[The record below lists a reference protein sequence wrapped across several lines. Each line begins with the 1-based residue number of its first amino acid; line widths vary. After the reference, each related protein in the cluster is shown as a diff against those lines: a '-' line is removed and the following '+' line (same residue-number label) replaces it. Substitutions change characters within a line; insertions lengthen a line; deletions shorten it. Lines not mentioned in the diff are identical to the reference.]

1 MAQETG
7 DGGTAEEQSCA
18 EVIDDHVAECSE
30 EEALDH
36 DDDDD
41 VSDSGDDAVLLGF
54 VQKPSHDWSL
64 ARHRFPSKVGGA
76 PVSEARRMGV
86 LAGGQRGVSL
96 PPHALPLR
104 LPPPAL
110 PHAPPAGAAAAAT
123 AGRGGGRQS
132 KGKETKMHRGHHSP
146 TKVTPSPSSPL
157 PVISPPHPLPSPS
170 SPLPVISPP
179 RHLPP
184 PSSSLPIISPPRH
197 LPLPS
202 SPLRLRSSFVPSS
215 RPPMPCMHL
224 LARPNLLPTPLF
236 PPSDSSIYALC
247 MLYRFCVVAVW
258 LLCGCCVAAV
268 WLLCGCCVAAVWLLC
283 GCCVAA
289 VWLLCGCCVAAV
301 WLLCGCCVAAVWL
314 LCGCCV
320 AAVWLLCGCCVA
332 APACHCLLDFSPRGS
347 SPCLPKDHQKE
358 HWQAGHSAAC
368 PRTPPPTSA
377 TSPPAAP
384 STAVPSSAAPSSA
397 ASSAPLTP
405 PPAAAAPSAP
415 SQPPGTDTSA
425 ARIPSTSADAESAG
439 GAGNDVSESDWRVTV
454 LDRGGWKEWE
464 MVVEEEP
471 EEGEE
476 GEEEGEGEEGEEAGR
491 EGGSGGEKGAGVG
504 PGGAEVRRLMRE
516 YRERTKAEGPIA
528 ASELEGFGEG
538 ADVEKKQWAAFQ
550 AVIAKAPEQ
559 VIRYCRSATARP
571 LWPQLQ
577 GQPPSQAAIP
587 PCSGCGAQRIF
598 EFQVL
603 PQIIYYSAPDATA
616 DSALD
621 FATLAVYVCPNS
633 CCRSSPFS
641 TAQQSSGTD
650 PSSSTST
657 EDTAGGT
664 SAERSSRDAGSGQ
677 AKGGEAATQH
687 GGLQEQSMGYVEEFV
702 WVQLPS
708 QDPPVVAS
716 TD

>member
-1 MAQETG
+1 
-7 DGGTAEEQSCA
+7 
-18 EVIDDHVAECSE
+18 
-30 EEALDH
+30 
-36 DDDDD
+36 
-41 VSDSGDDAVLLGF
+41 
-54 VQKPSHDWSL
+54 
-64 ARHRFPSKVGGA
+64 
-76 PVSEARRMGV
+76 
-86 LAGGQRGVSL
+86 
-96 PPHALPLR
+96 
-104 LPPPAL
+104 
-110 PHAPPAGAAAAAT
+110 
-123 AGRGGGRQS
+123 
-132 KGKETKMHRGHHSP
+132 MHRGHHSP

-157 PVISPPHPLPSPS
+157 PVISPPRPLPSPS

-184 PSSSLPIISPPRH
+184 PPSSPLPVISPPPRH

-215 RPPMPCMHL
+215 RPPMPSMHL

-247 MLYRFCVVAVW
+247 MLAHVRVVWHVEGQQALWEVQAGRLLQQGPPGSPAVS
-258 LLCGCCVAAV
+258 
-268 WLLCGCCVAAVWLLC
+268 
-283 GCCVAA
+283 
-289 VWLLCGCCVAAV
+289 
-301 WLLCGCCVAAVWL
+301 
-314 LCGCCV
+314 
-320 AAVWLLCGCCVA
+320 
-332 APACHCLLDFSPRGS
+332 CLL
-347 SPCLPKDHQKE
+347 PCCFTTITASQH
-358 HWQAGHSAAC
+358 HTV
-368 PRTPPPTSA
+368 R
-377 TSPPAAP
+377 SPPFLHG
-384 STAVPSSAAPSSA
+384 AVGSAAPSSA

-415 SQPPGTDTSA
+415 SHPPGTDTSA

-439 GAGNDVSESDWRVTV
+439 GAGNDVSEADWRVTV

-464 MVVEEEP
+464 MVVEEEEP
-471 EEGEE
+471 EEGDE

-504 PGGAEVRRLMRE
+504 PRGAEVRRLMRE

-598 EFQVL
+598 EFQVRSGGFSGGLPQCVRVEVSEARDVFSSAPSTIGFLHCRCGTSLMLKGSEWGALTASLTARLPTSLQSPLAIPCWLLMHVQCSPLLSTPSMLLHSPPPSPRVPCSICRPCCLPTSITPCTPPTQATHGASVAVAALSCFITHPLLSLFHPSRPPPQVL

-621 FATLAVYVCPNS
+621 FAMLAVYVCPNS

-677 AKGGEAATQH
+677 AEGGEAATQH
-687 GGLQEQSMGYVEEFV
+687 GGLQEQSMRYVEEFV